1 MPVNWTTN
9 LDKFGRNG
17 QISRNMKCQDW
28 IKNKHKIW
36 TVQSLVAFNLIN
48 SQKKKNSRLDGFTGE
63 FCGEFTGEYQ
73 TYKEKLISLLLNPFQ
88 KIEEDET
95 LPNLFYEDTIL

>member
-48 SQKKKNSRLDGFTGE
+48 SQKKKNSRLDGFTE
-63 FCGEFTGEYQ
+63 FYE
-73 TYKEKLISLLLNPFQ
+73 TYKEKLISVLLNPFQ